1 MLESLQDGDSPFSIQ
16 IDKQKNERDSLPI
29 TKACSH
35 SSKSYYKVRF
45 IHSLKRERD
54 HSDFLSRYHGLAL
67 GSKY

>member
-1 MLESLQDGDSPFSIQ
+1 MVTSFTLTN
-16 IDKQKNERDSLPI
+16 KKNEQDSLPI
-29 TKACSH
+29 TKASSH
-35 SSKSYYKVRF
+35 SSKSYYKVWF